1 MAWPAWQACGV
12 SDTTSARTWLSLNDL
27 AERLG
32 TTPSKVRKLIEERSL
47 LAVRRDGVLSI
58 PEVFLVDNQPLS
70 ELKGTIIVLGDSGFS
85 NDEMMQWLLEPEDS
99 LDAAPIDA
107 LLAGRKAEVRRVA
120 QALG

>member
-1 MAWPAWQACGV
+1 M
-12 SDTTSARTWLSLNDL
+12 SDISSPRTWLTIPDL

-32 TTPSKVRKLIEERSL
+32 STPGKVRKLIEEGAL
-47 LAVRRDGVLSI
+47 LAIRRDGVLSV
-58 PEVFLVDNQPLS
+58 PEVFLAGNLPLS
-70 ELKGTIIVLGDSGFS
+70 ELRGTIILLGDSGFS

-120 QALG
+120 QALA

>member
-1 MAWPAWQACGV
+1 M
-12 SDTTSARTWLSLNDL
+12 SDTARTWLTVPAL

-32 TTPSKVRKLIEERSL
+32 ITPSKVRKLIEDGAL
-47 LAVRRDGVLSI
+47 LAVRREGVLSV
-58 PEVFLVDNQPLS
+58 PEVFIVDNLPLG
-70 ELKGTIIVLGDSGFS
+70 ELRGTIIVLGDSGFT
-85 NDEMMQWLLEPEDS
+85 NDEMMQWMLEREDS

>member
-1 MAWPAWQACGV
+1 M
-12 SDTTSARTWLSLNDL
+12 SDTTSARTWLPLNDL

-32 TTPSKVRKLIEERSL
+32 ITPSKARKLIEEHSL
-47 LAVRRDGVLSI
+47 LAVRRDGVLSV
-58 PEVFLVDNQPLS
+58 PDAFLVDNQPLS

-85 NDEMMQWLLEPEDS
+85 NDEMMQWLLEREDS

-107 LLAGRKAEVRRVA
+107 LRAGRKAEVRRVA